1 MTAIVAASLTDG
13 NSVLSHLV
21 GKLEKLEDAA
31 FGASGIAL
39 VEDRGVRITR
49 TMNALQALNHSD
61 ISAKSGLGATEPFN
75 REAIQP
81 FSCFDRLVVAFDGEL
96 ENKQALLDLASS
108 KGYGVEDLANL
119 PGAIISC
126 MLDWYMSSATM
137 NFNLV
142 EALSLVMEDIV
153 GSIAIAVIDRQD
165 KNAIVFAQKN
175 SAWYVSESNG
185 AYISTVPA
193 GLPESADV
201 EKYTGHAIGILL
213 NGQFAVYD
221 YVEDCDLNH

>member
-1 MTAIVAASLTDG
+1 MTTIIAASLTEG
-13 NSVLSHLV
+13 NSVLSHLIE
-21 GKLEKLEDAA
+21 KLEKLEDDA

-49 TMNALQALNHSD
+49 TMNALQALNHSN
-61 ISAKSGLGATEPFN
+61 ISAKAGLGATEIFN
-75 REAIQP
+75 RESIQP

-96 ENKQALLDLASS
+96 KNKQALIDLASS
-108 KGYGVEDLANL
+108 KGYGVDDLVNL

-142 EALSLVMEDIV
+142 EALSLVMEDIL
-153 GSIAIAVIDRQD
+153 GSVAIAVIDRQD
-165 KNAIVFAQKN
+165 KNTIVFAQKD

-185 AYISTVPA
+185 AYISTVPE
-193 GLPESADV
+193 GLPANAEV
-201 EKYTGHAIGILL
+201 EKYTGHAIGILH